1 MRVFFFIL
9 NVKMNLIMKFQI
21 ITVGKKHEKNIEE
34 LIADFEKR
42 IKNNFDLSWSILK
55 SEDDKDKDVQKKKES
70 EKILEFLKKEVTP
83 DTHVILL
90 DERGK
95 EKSTLDLAKLFEDK
109 MNNGIDKIIFI
120 IGGAFGVEEK
130 VFEKANLTL
139 SLSKLVFPHQIVR
152 LILVEQ
158 IYRCISILNG
168 GKYHHE

>member
-1 MRVFFFIL
+1 
-9 NVKMNLIMKFQI
+9 MKFQI

-34 LIADFEKR
+34 LISDFEKR

-70 EKILEFLKKEVTP
+70 EKILSAFAKATAGQGNVF
-83 DTHVILL
+83 VILL

-95 EKSTLDLAKLFEDK
+95 EKSTVDLAHLFEEK

-139 SLSKLVFPHQIVR
+139 SLSKLVFPHQLVR

>member
-1 MRVFFFIL
+1 
-9 NVKMNLIMKFQI
+9 MKFQI

-34 LIADFEKR
+34 LILDFEKR

-70 EKILEFLKKEVTP
+70 EKILSAIAEATARQGNFFI
-83 DTHVILL
+83 ILL
-90 DERGK
+90 DEKGK
-95 EKSTLDLAKLFEDK
+95 EKSTLDLAKLFEEK

-139 SLSKLVFPHQIVR
+139 SLSKLVFPHQFVR